1 MESLPTEVIAE
12 NLIDCLQ
19 DVTML
24 TTGECAAQ
32 MDMDNSEI
40 AKAEAKAWLMELL
53 HRANV
58 VDASPVP
65 LARVEPCHVQRFSQ
79 RQREQKMQELKRLRS
94 QWQDIRARLYAENQ
108 DCISDK
114 RRIHL
119 KQEKRQIKTQ
129 IQSEMEKMGEDPQEW
144 LAFTAESDDLASSY
158 EDACCVYTRA
168 DLLR

>member
-65 LARVEPCHVQRFSQ
+65 LARVEPCHVQRLSE

-94 QWQDIRARLYAENQ
+94 QWEDIRARLYAENQ
-108 DCISDK
+108 EGCVFDK
-114 RRIHL
+114 RIHL

-158 EDACCVYTRA
+158 EDACCVYTKV